1 MASPAKIQS
10 LTDTS
15 SDGSPLQDERE
26 SPARD
31 DTCEGDCVCPVS
43 SKQGT
48 SSSPE
53 MRAPSYA

>member
-53 MRAPSYA
+53 M